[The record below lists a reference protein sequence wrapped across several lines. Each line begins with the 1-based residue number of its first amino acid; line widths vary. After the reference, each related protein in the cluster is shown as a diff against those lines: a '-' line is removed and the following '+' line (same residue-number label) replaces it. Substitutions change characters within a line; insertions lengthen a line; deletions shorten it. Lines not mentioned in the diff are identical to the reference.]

1 MPREIQ
7 RLSRKH
13 KLFCFHYATSFNA
26 AESALKAGFKESN
39 RYNYPYI
46 LMKSPLIKSEL
57 ARLFKENEI
66 SDDELKQK
74 IQKFIDVADSDT
86 NRLRAAELM
95 AKVKGIVKGSET
107 NVAVSV
113 GGEKTIE
120 SIMSRRFAGLAEAAP
135 GE

>member
-1 MPREIQ
+1 
-7 RLSRKH
+7 
-13 KLFCFHYATSFNA
+13 
-26 AESALKAGFKESN
+26 
-39 RYNYPYI
+39 
-46 LMKSPLIKSEL
+46 MKSPLIKSEL